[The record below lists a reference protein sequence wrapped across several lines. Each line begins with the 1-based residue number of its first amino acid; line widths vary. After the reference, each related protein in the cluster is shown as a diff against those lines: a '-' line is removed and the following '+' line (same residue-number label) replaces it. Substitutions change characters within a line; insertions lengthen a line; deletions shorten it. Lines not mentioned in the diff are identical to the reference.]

1 MSVGETAAFRVAA
14 KTQNRAAWVENTNL
28 NTTLG
33 SISAYEK
40 AEIRRNEDTENGPDV
55 HFSFDQEADID
66 QWSQEFRLTSNADQ
80 RFRWILGVYYFFEE
94 SLDTTVVRR
103 THPFFAS
110 DAPANSGIPV
120 FFPSTIFFQDDT
132 ELSIYGQ
139 AEFDVNDQLTITAG
153 LRGSWEEKEAWNL
166 AQRPNFQATFDQIL
180 APIIGAPSTGTPFT
194 HTFNE
199 GIFAGKEFIQTGLL
213 PIDVVGKARLGENW
227 RNWSGKVA
235 VDYRFTDDILLFAS
249 ASRGF
254 KGGGFSVAAL
264 QAILGQAA
272 RSVEPEILV
281 TYEGG
286 IKSDWETALGSFQ
299 FNASVF
305 LNNWKNQQIFNL
317 IIDPVAGILPLLIN
331 IPETQT
337 YGAEIEAF
345 WVPADG
351 WFLQAGLG
359 LLDSEQP
366 SSKNG
371 VRFCL
376 TRSANWHIDILPTV
390 YNAL

>member
-1 MSVGETAAFRVAA
+1 M
-14 KTQNRAAWVENTNL
+14 
-28 NTTLG
+28 
-33 SISAYEK
+33 
-40 AEIRRNEDTENGPDV
+40 
-55 HFSFDQEADID
+55 
-66 QWSQEFRLTSNADQ
+66 
-80 RFRWILGVYYFFEE
+80 
-94 SLDTTVVRR
+94 
-103 THPFFAS
+103 
-110 DAPANSGIPV
+110 
-120 FFPSTIFFQDDT
+120 
-132 ELSIYGQ
+132 
-139 AEFDVNDQLTITAG
+139 
-153 LRGSWEEKEAWNL
+153 
-166 AQRPNFQATFDQIL
+166 
-180 APIIGAPSTGTPFT
+180 
-194 HTFNE
+194 
-199 GIFAGKEFIQTGLL
+199 
-213 PIDVVGKARLGENW
+213 VGKARLGENW

-366 SSKNG
+366 SSKKG

-376 TRSANWHIDILPTV
+376 TRSANWYIDILPTV